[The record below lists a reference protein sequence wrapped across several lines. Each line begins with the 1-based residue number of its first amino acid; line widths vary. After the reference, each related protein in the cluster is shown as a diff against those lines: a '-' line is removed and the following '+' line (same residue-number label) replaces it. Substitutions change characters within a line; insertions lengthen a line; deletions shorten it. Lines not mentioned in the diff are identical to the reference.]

1 MAAVPACGG
10 YKLPTEPWRCM
21 RRLAEDASR
30 LMRALMPIV
39 RRRHDTLGVS
49 CSCGHW
55 VSVSADG
62 GGGSMRSAGYD
73 GRPSCA
79 AAKGLQVAAP

>member
-1 MAAVPACGG
+1 
-10 YKLPTEPWRCM
+10 
-21 RRLAEDASR
+21 
-30 LMRALMPIV
+30 
-39 RRRHDTLGVS
+39 
-49 CSCGHW
+49 

-62 GGGSMRSAGYD
+62 GGASMRSAGYD

>member
-55 VSVSADG
+55 VSASADG
-62 GGGSMRSAGYD
+62 GGASMRSAGYG